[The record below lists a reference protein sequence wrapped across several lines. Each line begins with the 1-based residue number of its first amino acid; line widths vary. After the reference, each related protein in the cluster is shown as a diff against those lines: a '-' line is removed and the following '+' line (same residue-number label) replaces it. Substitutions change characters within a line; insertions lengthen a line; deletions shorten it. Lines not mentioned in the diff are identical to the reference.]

1 LGLESVESYA
11 SKEEMKERNIQ
22 NSIRLAHSKGN
33 TRLFVND
40 VGVAKVGERT
50 IRYGLCNG
58 STDLVGVH
66 TVTITGDMVGQE
78 IGVAVFAEV
87 KTPTGRVK
95 PHQEE
100 FMNQMKKMGCIVGV
114 VRSVEDMQE
123 LLTPLKGI

>member
-1 LGLESVESYA
+1 V
-11 SKEEMKERNIQ
+11 KERNIQ
-22 NSIRLAHSKGN
+22 NLIRLKCSRGK

-40 VGVAKVGERT
+40 QVYVEGVGKF
-50 IRYGLCNG
+50 GLGNG

-87 KTPTGRVK
+87 KTPTGTVK

-123 LLTPLKGI
+123 LLTPAPQGHLTE

>member
-1 LGLESVESYA
+1 
-11 SKEEMKERNIQ
+11 MKERNIQ
-22 NSIRLAHSKGN
+22 NQIRLACSRGK

-40 VGVAKVGERT
+40 QVYVEGVGKF
-50 IRYGLCNG
+50 GLGNG

-95 PHQEE
+95 PHQEQ
-100 FMNQMKKMGCIVGV
+100 FMAQMRKMGCIVGV

-123 LLTPLKGI
+123 MLCISATTNQTEEI